1 MWCAVRIPIDRSL
14 QLLLIGLGLL
24 GPLTAADVCASICT
38 LVRAEAKKQDIPAIS
53 VAIVRNNQIAC
64 SVALGW
70 ADLEQRIPNT
80 PKSRHRLASLSKPV
94 TAVLTMK
101 LMEEGRLA
109 LDDSICRLMPELPER
124 YAPVTVRRLLA
135 HQRGI

>member
-14 QLLLIGLGLL
+14 RLLLIGLGLL
-24 GPLTAADVCASICT
+24 GPLTAADVCASIRT

-109 LDDSICRLMPELPER
+109 LDDSIRDPTRPVASGERLM
-124 YAPVTVRRLLA
+124 YK
-135 HQRGI
+135 